1 MASWVG
7 SIPMHSRH
15 VALAMLAVACA
26 GQAALAQRVDS
37 ARVAP
42 VRPTPRDTTA
52 TPRRGVVDT
61 AARLDIQP
69 PLSPARAF
77 FYSALLPGYGQSR
90 LGRPIAGGLFMLTES
105 IAIGMLRE
113 SYAELRQARTFRSDS
128 LVYIGNDP
136 TTGAPVLQP
145 SSFND
150 ELISIR
156 KGRIEDWIAFLVG
169 NHLIAGADAYVA
181 AHLYDLPAQISI
193 SQTRAG
199 PAIVASIKW

>member
-15 VALAMLAVACA
+15 VGLAYLALAFAGIHPACA
-26 GQAALAQRVDS
+26 QRADS

-42 VRPTPRDTTA
+42 TRLAPKDSVKPR
-52 TPRRGVVDT
+52 GGVDT

-77 FYSALLPGYGQSR
+77 FYSALLPGYAQSR
-90 LGRPIAGGLFMLTES
+90 LGRPLAGGLFMLTES
-105 IAIGMLRE
+105 IALGMLRE
-113 SYAELRQARTFRSDS
+113 SYAELKQARNFRSDS
-128 LVYIGNDP
+128 LMNIGNDP
-136 TTGAPVLQP
+136 TTGTPVLQP

-181 AHLYDLPAQISI
+181 AHLYDLPAQISVA
-193 SQTRAG
+193 QTRAG
-199 PAIVASIKW
+199 PAIVASVRW